1 MRKSMWKS
9 GNIFQTNKR
18 DKVNRKI
25 CIKFR
30 NKALPKSKNQKGK
43 LYCSK
48 RNKKN
53 PSGSEIFATFLC
65 IRKTLTLP
73 SIIVSVFRSK
83 LFRNY
88 SHPFPKAIVP
98 PTSPKLLNSE
108 KELAFFL
115 LNPHLGTNH
124 LTLSSKNVATLIL
137 SFP

>member
-53 PSGSEIFATFLC
+53 PSAFKNFCNFL
-65 IRKTLTLP
+65 
-73 SIIVSVFRSK
+73 V
-83 LFRNY
+83 
-88 SHPFPKAIVP
+88 H
-98 PTSPKLLNSE
+98 
-108 KELAFFL
+108 
-115 LNPHLGTNH
+115 
-124 LTLSSKNVATLIL
+124 
-137 SFP
+137 